1 MTRKGMVAA
10 REKEAARVAVRRAFR
25 RAFATGGGNGEWEWP
40 RSFAVGM
47 VIEASWA
54 ELGAG
59 EVRAAW
65 DEEEARAREWAEGV
79 RDTLAELAAMREGE
93 R

>member
-1 MTRKGMVAA
+1 MTRKCMVAA
-10 REKEAARVAVRRAFR
+10 REKEAARVAVRRAVR

-47 VIEASWA
+47 VVEASWE

-59 EVRAAW
+59 EVLAAW
-65 DEEEARAREWAEGV
+65 EEEVARMREWVGCV

-93 R
+93 K